1 MRFEENQ
8 KKLLRAETR
17 RECKA
22 SSNALYQVAA
32 ELAEAGYGWED
43 VQKRAGVSA
52 KSAKTA
58 LTALIRLGIVRKSVV
73 AGEKKAGAKKRLRE
87 VWFLDPHFPHARA
100 LAVFVREISPL
111 RYDEVL
117 DTLKKSGRLS
127 VVVLSGSF
135 VGDATRPADIVVA
148 GDSMSERRMETA
160 IRALE
165 GIFGRELRYA
175 AFPTAE
181 FRYRLTVQDK
191 LLRDTF
197 DFPHRVLLDRTR
209 SL

>member
-1 MRFEENQ
+1 M
-8 KKLLRAETR
+8 KKTSADFLSLFMQDATRARVLRALVLNEHEVFTV
-17 RECKA
+17 E
-22 SSNALYQVAA
+22 Q
-32 ELAEAGYGWED
+32 AG
-43 VQKRAGVSA
+43 KRAGVSA

-58 LTALIRLGIVRKSVV
+58 LTTLIRLGIVRKSVV

>member
-1 MRFEENQ
+1 M
-8 KKLLRAETR
+8 KKISADFLSLFMQDATRARVLRALVLNEHEVFTV
-17 RECKA
+17 E
-22 SSNALYQVAA
+22 Q
-32 ELAEAGYGWED
+32 AG
-43 VQKRAGVSA
+43 KRAGVSA

-100 LAVFVREISPL
+100 LAAFVREISPL